1 MYLIKNLGKTKLGGD
16 IMGEKHPD
24 RTDEW
29 SKQQQ
34 ALKNM
39 KTTISSKKTKDD
51 KKDHQ

>member
-1 MYLIKNLGKTKLGGD
+1 
-16 IMGEKHPD
+16 MGEKHPD

>member
-1 MYLIKNLGKTKLGGD
+1 MEKLNQEVI

-24 RTDEW
+24 RTNEW

-39 KTTISSKKTKDD
+39 KNIALSTKDSKEE
-51 KKDHQ
+51 KKAHQ

>member
-1 MYLIKNLGKTKLGGD
+1 MGKLNQEVI

-24 RTDEW
+24 RTNEW

-39 KTTISSKKTKDD
+39 KTNPILSKDSKEE
-51 KKDHQ
+51 KKSHQ